1 MDLPVK
7 PEKGTNK
14 DKRLVFFAVVK
25 DEKDANSEKDYDL
38 YNVSLNINLFKII
51 SIYSDFNPMNMK
63 KLVAK

>member
-38 YNVSLNINLFKII
+38 YNVSSNMNLFKII
-51 SIYSDFNPMNMK
+51 IKCNHFNLMNM
-63 KLVAK
+63 

>member
-25 DEKDANSEKDYDL
+25 DEKDVNSEKDYDL
-38 YNVSLNINLFKII
+38 YNVSLNMNLF
-51 SIYSDFNPMNMK
+51 
-63 KLVAK
+63 